1 MAYKLM
7 KVIILRGDYD
17 KQDIMDKLDA
27 YLAFSRITLEEYN
40 ELAALARIN
49 YLADNLQITEEQRA
63 ELTTLAKQNGQNEIL
78 SVNER
83 LDMLEECIIEIAQIV
98 YA

>member
-1 MAYKLM
+1 MNSSYEVLKNRLTNGSPF
-7 KVIILRGDYD
+7 L
-17 KQDIMDKLDA
+17 
-27 YLAFSRITLEEYN
+27 LE
-40 ELAALARIN
+40 AALARIN
-49 YLADNLQITEEQRA
+49 YLADNLVITEEQRA

>member
-1 MAYKLM
+1 MNSSYEVLKNRLTNGSPF
-7 KVIILRGDYD
+7 L
-17 KQDIMDKLDA
+17 
-27 YLAFSRITLEEYN
+27 LE
-40 ELAALARIN
+40 AALARIN
-49 YLADNLQITEEQRA
+49 YLADNLMITEEQRT

>member
-1 MAYKLM
+1 MNSSYEVLKNRLTNGSPF
-7 KVIILRGDYD
+7 L
-17 KQDIMDKLDA
+17 
-27 YLAFSRITLEEYN
+27 LE
-40 ELAALARIN
+40 AALARIN

-83 LDMLEECIIEIAQIV
+83 LDMLEDCIIELAQIV

>member
-1 MAYKLM
+1 MNTSYEVLKNRLTNGSPF
-7 KVIILRGDYD
+7 L
-17 KQDIMDKLDA
+17 
-27 YLAFSRITLEEYN
+27 LE
-40 ELAALARIN
+40 AALARIN
-49 YLADNLQITEEQRA
+49 YLADNLKITEEQRA

>member
-27 YLAFSRITLEEYN
+27 YLAFSRITLEEYD
-40 ELAALARIN
+40 ELAGMVI
-49 YLADNLQITEEQRA
+49 
-63 ELTTLAKQNGQNEIL
+63 
-78 SVNER
+78 
-83 LDMLEECIIEIAQIV
+83 
-98 YA
+98 

>member
-1 MAYKLM
+1 MNSSYEVLKNRLTNGSPF
-7 KVIILRGDYD
+7 L
-17 KQDIMDKLDA
+17 
-27 YLAFSRITLEEYN
+27 LE
-40 ELAALARIN
+40 AALARIN
-49 YLADNLQITEEQRA
+49 YLANNLQITEEQRA

>member
-1 MAYKLM
+1 MNSSYEVLKNRLTNGSPF
-7 KVIILRGDYD
+7 L
-17 KQDIMDKLDA
+17 
-27 YLAFSRITLEEYN
+27 LE
-40 ELAALARIN
+40 AALARIN

>member
-1 MAYKLM
+1 MNSSYEVLKNRLTNGSPF
-7 KVIILRGDYD
+7 L
-17 KQDIMDKLDA
+17 
-27 YLAFSRITLEEYN
+27 LE
-40 ELAALARIN
+40 AALARIN
-49 YLADNLQITEEQRA
+49 YLADNLQITEEQRT

>member
-1 MAYKLM
+1 MNTSYEVLKNRLTNGSPF
-7 KVIILRGDYD
+7 L
-17 KQDIMDKLDA
+17 
-27 YLAFSRITLEEYN
+27 LE
-40 ELAALARIN
+40 AALARIN

>member
-1 MAYKLM
+1 MNSSYEVLKNRLTNGSPF
-7 KVIILRGDYD
+7 L
-17 KQDIMDKLDA
+17 
-27 YLAFSRITLEEYN
+27 LE
-40 ELAALARIN
+40 AAVARIN
-49 YLADNLQITEEQRA
+49 YLADNLLITEEQRA